1 MQRFIT
7 EVASVIVLLF
17 ALLFGISPQPA
28 PAMEKMTNA
37 ELRKVTGKS
46 GFINSK
52 KDLKTLETAKNHFQ
66 KAIKGFG
73 LQNFLSKE
81 ARQNLLGK
89 SKIAPEQ
96 QAKLLQKSTRN
107 LLTNR
112 KFLRTVERTGKAFAQ
127 LAKSIQ
133 QLQSL
138 Q

>member
-7 EVASVIVLLF
+7 VIGFVSSLLCVLFLGIAPHASF
-17 ALLFGISPQPA
+17 
-28 PAMEKMTNA
+28 AMEKMSNS

-46 GFINSK
+46 GFINTK
-52 KDLKTLETAKNHFQ
+52 KDLKTFKTAKNHFT

-73 LQNFLSKE
+73 LQNFLSKS
-81 ARQNLLGK
+81 ARENLLGT
-89 SKIAPEQ
+89 SNIAPEK
-96 QAKLLQKSTRN
+96 QAKLLQKTTRN

-112 KFLRTVERTGKAFAQ
+112 KFLRTIKKTGKALVQ
-127 LAKSIQ
+127 LTKSIR